1 MTQQFPITL
10 VTPVAIDRTD
20 QLFAYLKKLR
30 QGLEEN
36 IHESF
41 ENIGTI
47 HFARWLVIDSE
58 IDKGVSSRGDKAKLV
73 FSSDFDGD
81 ITKQFNDLCTV
92 SADIIDNIYA
102 CCEGYPN
109 QGERNTE
116 SRVSYLRKWII
127 PPSAFYRGAP
137 YRTLQQVRDEDRLH
151 AFILDFIATKK
162 WDGRRSADVKK
173 EIAEAVKA
181 QPEFSWARK
190 PFSMPQVNWFGMI
203 LLGLCLFVLLIPV
216 IIPWVLVVQFFYE
229 RNDEYFTM
237 KRSQL
242 DEKKMKILESYE
254 DLEIPNQFSQLVT
267 MKPGRVRL
275 ITFKAFM
282 LFARVLI
289 PLKFV
294 TGKLMGIPTIHFA
307 RWVLFDDNKRVLFF
321 SNFDGSWQQYLGD
334 FIDQSGWGLTGIF
347 SNTHKFPKTNLLIA
361 GGAYDEEHFLA
372 WSRHSE
378 VQTQVWYNAY
388 PHLSIKNVN
397 NNSEIRSW
405 LFRNSSE
412 KEAAAFLKL
421 I

>member
-10 VTPVAIDRTD
+10 VTPVVTHRIER
-20 QLFAYLKKLR
+20 LFEYLKNLR
-30 QGLEEN
+30 LGLEEN
-36 IHESF
+36 VHESF
-41 ENIGTI
+41 ENISTI
-47 HFARWLVIDSE
+47 HFARWVVIDTD
-58 IDKGVSSRGDKAKLV
+58 IAKGVSSMGDMPKLV

-81 ITKQFNDLCTV
+81 VNKQFNDLCTI
-92 SADIIDNIYA
+92 SADIIDNIYE
-102 CCEGYPN
+102 CCEGYPSEN
-109 QGERNTE
+109 ERTPE
-116 SRVSYLRKWII
+116 SRVAYLRKWMIS
-127 PPSAFYRGAP
+127 PSAFYRGAP

-151 AFILDFIATKK
+151 NFIVDFIGSKK
-162 WDGRRSADVKK
+162 WEGRKALEVKK
-173 EIAEAVKA
+173 EIHNAVTAK
-181 QPEFSWARK
+181 PEFSWARSS
-190 PFSMPQVNWFGMI
+190 FSMPRVNWLGMVF
-203 LLGLCLFVLLIPV
+203 LGLVLFMLFPV
-216 IIPWVLVVQFFYE
+216 IIVWVLIVQFKYE
-229 RNDEYFTM
+229 RHDEYFTM

-242 DEKKMKILESYE
+242 NEEKMTELEAYE

-289 PLKFV
+289 PFKFV

-347 SNTHKFPKTNLLIA
+347 SNTDKFPKTNFLIT

-372 WSRHSE
+372 WSRNSE

-388 PHLSIKNVN
+388 PHLSIKNIN
-397 NNSEIRSW
+397 NNSKIRSQ
-405 LFRNSSE
+405 LFMNSSE
-412 KEAAAFLKL
+412 AEAAAFLKL